1 LEFEAWVSWDCEDSV
16 EEVYMLPIKGSISGL
31 MVVPT
36 GKEQGQYQR
45 IGMFDSLSG
54 RYASKGT
61 LRLAGNLLC
70 PECSAG
76 TDTFASVIDNSGYEK
91 EHWVLNI
98 V

>member
-1 LEFEAWVSWDCEDSV
+1 
-16 EEVYMLPIKGSISGL
+16 MLPIKGSISGL

-36 GKEQGQYQR
+36 GKEQGQHQR

-61 LRLAGNLLC
+61 LRLAENLLNL
-70 PECSAG
+70 ECSVG

-91 EHWVLNI
+91 EHWVLNN